1 MAGFLANELTSFALC
16 WRLERRDGVALGFTS
31 HDRDLTVEG
40 LIYRASPGIAPS
52 AIEDAAIGEASAFEV
67 AGAVSA
73 ASLSDADLRAG
84 RWDGA
89 RMRLLAVDWHEPS
102 RFVQLARGEL
112 GGVTVRKGAF
122 TADVKGAGAVL
133 DRPVIEETSPECRAE
148 LGDVRC
154 RVALAARTAVARI
167 VSVTGASVTL
177 DRAEPVANGWG
188 WGRLRWLDGRNGG
201 LTQAV
206 LASAGTTLTLAAPPR
221 FAVMPGTRAELVEGC
236 DKSFETCRT
245 RFANAVNF
253 RGEPHL
259 PGLDLLTRYPGE

>member
-1 MAGFLANELTSFALC
+1 MTAFLASELTSFALC

-31 HDRDLTVEG
+31 HDLDLTVEG
-40 LIYRASPGIAPS
+40 LLYRASPGIAPS

-89 RMRLLAVDWHEPS
+89 GVRLLAVDWEDPG

-133 DRPVIEETSPECRAE
+133 DRPIVEETSPECRAE
-148 LGDVRC
+148 LGDARC
-154 RVALAARTAVARI
+154 RVPLAGRTVVARTLSAA
-167 VSVTGASVTL
+167 GASVTV

-201 LTQAV
+201 LVQPV
-206 LASAGTTLTLAAPPR
+206 LASAGSTLTLAAPPR
-221 FAVMPGTRAELVEGC
+221 FAVIPGTRVELVEGC
-236 DKSFETCRT
+236 DKSFDTCRT
-245 RFANAVNF
+245 RFANAANF